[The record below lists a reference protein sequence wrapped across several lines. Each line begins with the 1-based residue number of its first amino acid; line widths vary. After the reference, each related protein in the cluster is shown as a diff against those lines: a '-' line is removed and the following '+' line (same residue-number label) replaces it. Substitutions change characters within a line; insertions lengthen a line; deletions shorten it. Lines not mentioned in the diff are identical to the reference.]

1 MSKPFLQTPPPTPP
15 PWMPRIRRTLGRGL
29 AFLGAGAL
37 LNQAA
42 ASYIQYKA
50 LQADKQLPEEFVL
63 EVDLQRLKIVE
74 QLPTDPFAALKGAAR
89 QVELQRVVR
98 ALDTAAA
105 DERVRGLLLNL
116 GDRESLGG
124 MAMVQE
130 LRDAISRF
138 NATCKGRAPSV
149 AMSPAF
155 GEAGSNGTI
164 QYYLASAC
172 DQVFMQPSGTLG
184 LLGLQSQQ
192 FFFRDALD
200 KAQVEPILYTREDYK
215 TAGHLFTQRGFT
227 PQHREQ
233 TTSLLEDI
241 TSQMWEAVAA
251 SRGMSMDSLL
261 GAVTRA
267 PLLAAAAL
275 KGGMDAATGK
285 VPRDHGL
292 GSKGGG
298 ASDEAPSRGTG
309 GAEMSSTELANL
321 QDAPAVPPEENMPA
335 APLLDG
341 LLYRDEVEAMFL
353 KSSEQAARDK
363 ARKKQQG
370 GWWGKT
376 PEADRPSDAYM
387 TRVPLTKYSALQ
399 EVKAAAMKA
408 EAEGGR
414 FFWSRKQAP
423 VGPQVALVHAVGT
436 IVQGPVFPGQTAPNM
451 QLIDA
456 TKLSAALKKLA
467 DTPDVGA
474 VVLRLSSPGGSALG
488 SDLLHHALVRLRAAG
503 KKLVI
508 SCGDVAAS
516 GGIFMAVAA
525 DKIFAQPGTL
535 TGSIGVITGKF
546 HVAQLLE
553 GYGVNPASIE
563 SGSPNLTLTS
573 PFAKPSDKQVK
584 IINHLMD
591 AIYDDFLRKVAA
603 GRGMSVEAVR
613 KAAGGRGYTGKQAL
627 AAGFVDAHGG
637 LREAIAEARKLAG
650 VDESKTDEQVVF
662 PYPVPKLPLIA
673 RLLRAA
679 GPAGGMGP
687 PPDQDLPPPTPQ
699 SNPPKTSAGV
709 LGSGDWLESGPA
721 SWLGQQLLGRYLMQ
735 GALTSDSQ
743 PGGSTQIA
751 ALPPFNAMSLPPHLS
766 ALAML
771 AAVYGGDGAAGGS
784 NAHLPLQAQQ
794 MQAALSTL
802 LSAAAALDGGVAAYS
817 PEADAL
823 ARGIV

>member
-1 MSKPFLQTPPPTPP
+1 MSQPILQTPPPTP
-15 PWMPRIRRTLGRGL
+15 WLPRIRKTLGRGL
-29 AFLGAGAL
+29 AFLGAGAV

-63 EVDLQRLKIVE
+63 EVDLQRLKVVE
-74 QLPTDPFAALKGAAR
+74 QLPTDPLAALRGAAR

-105 DERVRGLLLNL
+105 DERVRGLMLNL

-130 LRDAISRF
+130 LRDALSRF
-138 NATCKGRAPSV
+138 SATSKGRAPTV

-172 DQVFMQPSGTLG
+172 DKVFMQPSGTLG

-192 FFFRDALD
+192 FFLRDALD

-261 GAVTRA
+261 GTVARA

-275 KGGMDAATGK
+275 KDGMAAATGK
-285 VPRDHGL
+285 GPRGQDQTIGQEN
-292 GSKGGG
+292 KGGG
-298 ASDEAPSRGTG
+298 TSD
-309 GAEMSSTELANL
+309 LADP
-321 QDAPAVPPEENMPA
+321 QDAPPVPPEENMPA

-353 KSSEQAARDK
+353 KSSEQAERDK
-363 ARKKQQG
+363 GRKKEQG

-387 TRVPLTKYSALQ
+387 ARVPLTKYSALQ

-414 FFWSRKQAP
+414 FFWSRKQAA
-423 VGPQVALVHAVGT
+423 VGPQVAVVHAAGT
-436 IVQGPVFPGQTAPNM
+436 IVQGPVMPGQTAPNQ

-474 VVLRLSSPGGSALG
+474 VVLRLNSPGGSALG
-488 SDLLHHALVRLRAAG
+488 SDLLHHALVRLRTAG
-503 KKLVI
+503 KKLVV

-516 GGIFMAVAA
+516 GGMFMAVAG

-563 SGSPNLTLTS
+563 SGSPNLNLTS
-573 PFAKPSDKQVK
+573 PFVKPSEKQVRT
-584 IINHLMD
+584 INHLMD

-603 GRGMSVEAVR
+603 GRGMSVESVR
-613 KAAGGRGYTGKQAL
+613 KAAGGRVYTGKQAL
-627 AAGFVDAHGG
+627 QAGLVDAHGG
-637 LREAIAEARKLAG
+637 LREAIAEARRLAG

-662 PYPVPKLPLIA
+662 PYPVPRLPLIA
-673 RLLRAA
+673 RLIRAA

-699 SNPPKTSAGV
+699 SNPPKSSTGV
-709 LGSGDWLESGPA
+709 LGSGGWMVSGSA
-721 SWLGQQLLGRYLMQ
+721 GWLGQQLLMRYLMQ
-735 GALTSDSQ
+735 GASAHDIP
-743 PGGSTQIA
+743 PGGSSQIA
-751 ALPPFNAMSLPPHLS
+751 TLTPSHSMSLPPHLS
-766 ALAML
+766 SL
-771 AAVYGGDGAAGGS
+771 AAVAAAYGVGSASGGS
-784 NAHLPLQAQQ
+784 NGHLPVQAQQ
-794 MQAALSTL
+794 MQAALATL
-802 LSAAAALDGGVAAYS
+802 MSAAAALDGNVAAYS